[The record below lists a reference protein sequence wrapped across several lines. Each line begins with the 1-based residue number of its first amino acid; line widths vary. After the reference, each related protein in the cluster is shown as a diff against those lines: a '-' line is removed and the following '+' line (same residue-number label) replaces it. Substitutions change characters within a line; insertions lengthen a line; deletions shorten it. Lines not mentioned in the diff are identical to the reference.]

1 MDNTKIKE
9 KEPFFTAKTVAKI
22 GIFTALSC
30 VLYLFVNIPLPFLF
44 PAFLKLNVSDFP
56 ALICGFALG
65 PTAGVIVVV
74 IKCLIKLLVSGAES
88 MGAGELSDLINGLAF
103 VVVSAIIYKR
113 NKCKK
118 TAIIGIILGAIASVI
133 TSILSNR
140 FLIIPYYITIGGMS
154 MDILVKACS
163 IIPNITAENFY
174 TYYILFAVVP
184 FNVLRCL
191 FVGLTTFFTYKHI
204 SKLLHKM

>member
-1 MDNTKIKE
+1 MDNNKIKE
-9 KEPFFTAKTVAKI
+9 KEPFFSAKTVAKI

-44 PAFLKLNVSDFP
+44 PGFLKLNISDFP

-65 PTAGVIVVV
+65 PVSGIIVIT
-74 IKCLIKLLVSGAES
+74 IKFLLKLLISGAES
-88 MGAGELSDLINGLAF
+88 MGAGELSDLINGFAF
-103 VVVSAIIYKR
+103 VVVSSLIYKR

-118 TAIIGIILGAIASVI
+118 TAILGIILGAVASVI
-133 TSILSNR
+133 TSIFSNR
-140 FLIIPYYITIGGMS
+140 FLIIPYYITVGGMS
-154 MDILVKACS
+154 MDILVKACA

-174 TYYILFAVVP
+174 LYYILFAVIP